1 MSDKMFTLSFSKEY
15 QKPLEMKDKKTGVMK
30 WGARNDYPFFLIDLL
45 NGSAWHQG
53 IIKSKTFYI
62 AGSGLEVTSGDATLF
77 LENPYSDY
85 DMNEIVQRMTFDF
98 EVFGGMA
105 AIGTWNREG
114 TRVVRW
120 EFIDIDAVRSSED
133 ERTYFVSDD
142 WNAREQTAEGTNF
155 RTYPAL
161 DENNKTG
168 SFILYY
174 KEPSKKAKGE
184 KGIYPKPA
192 YYGGITAIQTDVDI
206 SKFHMYEIQ
215 NGFKAGTLISLNS
228 GFPETAE
235 EERNIKEQIKG
246 RTQSV
251 EDAGEIIIT
260 FADSAD
266 KAPTVLSLNGNDLSD
281 RYLMTEKSVQQ
292 NMLVSHSVT
301 SPSLFGIIK
310 DGSFNAAESA
320 DLFEIFKMT
329 YVNARQ
335 RQIEW
340 MINYMASLSGAMAV
354 LKLRDVAPI
363 ASIAKAVAPLVAPK
377 DGPTTP
383 TAADVPVDVA
393 KSALNGA
400 QIASLIDV
408 VAQIK
413 AGTLTADSA
422 LQIVLASFPGIDE
435 GQARK
440 IVGLPTVAMSSCGT
454 NHAFSRDE
462 LDIFSEYGRNAS
474 EYYVIKEQIIEW
486 DTPNDEV
493 FAAHDMMFATVGELL
508 IQMNDYDKNVADM
521 ISKGEDSTAIAKA
534 TESTIQQVAE
544 SIAKL
549 TALEVISQGQIT
561 DLGQN
566 IVDQAKAPVAQ
577 FEVVYSYKKRPNVPD
592 AKSGSREFCAKL
604 IELNRLYTREDIN
617 NITARVK
624 RNVWTYR
631 GGWYTN
637 PDTQVTTPFCRH
649 IWVQQLVIKR

>member
-1 MSDKMFTLSFSKEY
+1 MSDKLLTLSFSKEY
-15 QKPLEMKDKKTGVMK
+15 QKPVEMKDKKMGFMK
-30 WGARNDYPFFLIDLL
+30 WGVKNDYPFFLIELL

-53 IIKSKTFYI
+53 IIRSKTFYI
-62 AGSGLEVTSGDATLF
+62 AGSGLEVTSGDATAF
-77 LENPYSDY
+77 LQNPFSDF
-85 DMNEIVQRMTFDF
+85 DMNEIVQRMVFDF
-98 EVFGGMA
+98 EVFGAMA
-105 AIGTWNREG
+105 VIGTWNREG
-114 TRVVRW
+114 SRVVRW
-120 EFIDIDAVRSSED
+120 EYIDVDAVRISQD
-133 ERTYFVSDD
+133 ERTYYVSDD

-161 DENNKTG
+161 DETNPVG

-174 KEPSKKAKGE
+174 KEPAKKAKGE
-184 KGIYPKPA
+184 QGIYPKPA

-215 NGFKAGTLISLNS
+215 NGFKAGTLINMAS

-235 EERNIKEQIKG
+235 EERKIKEQIKG

-260 FADSAD
+260 FSDSAD
-266 KAPTVLSLNGNDLSD
+266 TAPTVLSLNGNDLSD

-292 NMLVSHSVT
+292 NILVAHSVT

-335 RQIEW
+335 KQVEW
-340 MINYMASLSGAMAV
+340 MVNYMAKISGAMAT
-354 LKLRDVAPI
+354 LKLKDVSPI
-363 ASIAKAVAPLVAPK
+363 ASAVKALEPATA
-377 DGPTTP
+377 PTTP
-383 TAADVPVDVA
+383 AATDVPVDVA

-400 QIASLIDV
+400 QIASLVEV

-413 AGTLTADSA
+413 AGILTADSA
-422 LQIVLASFPGIDE
+422 LQIILASFPGIDE
-435 GQARK
+435 SQARK
-440 IVGLPTVAMSSCGT
+440 IVGLPTVTMSSCGSKHT
-454 NHAFSRDE
+454 FSKDE

-474 EYYVIKEQIIEW
+474 EYYVVKEQIIEW
-486 DTPNDEV
+486 DTPNEEV
-493 FAAHDMMFATVGELL
+493 FAAHDLMFASVGELVL
-508 IQMNDYDKNVADM
+508 QLSDFDKNVIDM
-521 ISKGEDSTAIAKA
+521 MSRGEDSTAIAKA
-534 TESTIQQVAE
+534 TQTTIQQVAE

-549 TALEVISQGQIT
+549 TALEVISQGQVT

-566 IVDQAKAPVAQ
+566 VVDQAEAPVSQ
-577 FEVVYSYKKRPNVPD
+577 FEVVYTYKERPRVPPVIT
-592 AKSGSREFCAKL
+592 KSREFCTRL
-604 IELNRLYTREDIN
+604 IGLNRLYTREDIN
-617 NITARVK
+617 NISGRVD

-637 PDTQVTTPFCRH
+637 HETQVTTPYCRH
-649 IWVQQLVIKR
+649 IWVQQLVIKRK